1 MTVNLTRVHAHVFFM
16 FTQGEKCLQS
26 QLPRT
31 KGLQTALSKEKGW
44 THLSRPTEQGYNLQ
58 RKPKTRKRDHAT
70 THKSKQKHTHNKLD
84 KHKTKQNKTSQN
96 HNAQSRGSHHC
107 RLRLRLPVLPP
118 LSESSLLRPIA
129 WRVPERERRLLNHT
143 RTREN
148 VRFNSSASSCT
159 RSGLG

>member
-1 MTVNLTRVHAHVFFM
+1 MLAEPAATHKRVANG
-16 FTQGEKCLQS
+16 TIK
-26 QLPRT
+26 R
-31 KGLQTALSKEKGW
+31 KGLDTSIASNGARVQPPKKTQNEETRPRDNTQVKAKAHAQQTRQA
-44 THLSRPTEQGYNLQ
+44 QN
-58 RKPKTRKRDHAT
+58 
-70 THKSKQKHTHNKLD
+70 
-84 KHKTKQNKTSQN
+84 KTKQNKTSQN